1 MKHPAEVTPQ
11 SASQLITK
19 RESQIL
25 HLVAYEYSTKQI
37 AAMLFL
43 SSDTVNSHR
52 KNMMRKLRVKN
63 SAGLVRVAFERNIL
77 TPIAIPD
84 EVYYN

>member
-1 MKHPAEVTPQ
+1 MRHPAEITPQ
-11 SASQLITK
+11 STCQLITK

-25 HLVAYEYSTKQI
+25 HLVAYEYSTKEI

-52 KNMMRKLRVKN
+52 KNMMRKLQVKN
-63 SAGLVRVAFERNIL
+63 TAGLVRVAFERSIL
-77 TPIAIPD
+77 KIFPISEEAN
-84 EVYYN
+84 YN